1 MDVVYGNVDRLRGKR
16 MKAVKK
22 LTHPYYDPETYHND
36 IAVVKV
42 ERPFTSGDNV
52 RPICVLLEPTDMV
65 DVKAIVAGWGR
76 LAEGGAKTHYLH
88 HTSLRIM
95 PHEDCK
101 MTYHDLYDE
110 DVSYCAYQEDTD
122 TCQVRLL
129 VYLNGS
135 SPATCGGAVITRWH
149 ILTAGHCVVR
159 NHHLIPKI
167 EGIYGATDT
176 TSKYATRTQIAA
188 VAVHPRFSEDEYHD
202 DIAVLKVPRAFNF
215 DVNIRPVCLDFDL
228 GDLTGKDVT
237 VAGWGVQK
245 SSRGPSDKLRYT
257 KLQVLQQSECERKM
271 QSYKFNKSSMMC
283 AYGEDTDA
291 CQGDSGSPVMFRKG
305 SRYMQVGIVSHGVGC
320 AQGMPGMYVP
330 VSAYKEWIVQ
340 TIADESAFKPISGQN
355 MVR

>member
-1 MDVVYGNVDRLRGKR
+1 MTGQRTKPPAKKSMVGRIGGTTAHLAGERIGPY
-16 MKAVKK
+16 AVLAAILLNAST
-22 LTHPYYDPETYHND
+22 LTAGVFPDEKQCGVFFETRVINGMRATQGMFPWM
-36 IAVVKV
+36 I
-42 ERPFTSGDNV
+42 
-52 RPICVLLEPTDMV
+52 
-65 DVKAIVAGWGR
+65 
-76 LAEGGAKTHYLH
+76 
-88 HTSLRIM
+88 
-95 PHEDCK
+95 
-101 MTYHDLYDE
+101 
-110 DVSYCAYQEDTD
+110 
-122 TCQVRLL
+122 RLL

-159 NHHLIPKI
+159 NHQLIPKI

-202 DIAVLKVPRAFNF
+202 DIAILKVPRAFNF
-215 DVNIRPVCLDFDL
+215 DVNIRPVCLDLDL
-228 GDLTGKDVT
+228 GDFTGKDVT
-237 VAGWGVQK
+237 VAGWGLQK

-257 KLQVLQQSECERKM
+257 KLKVLQQSECERKM

-320 AQGMPGMYVP
+320 AQGMPGMYVH
-330 VSAYKEWIVQ
+330 VSAYKNWILQ